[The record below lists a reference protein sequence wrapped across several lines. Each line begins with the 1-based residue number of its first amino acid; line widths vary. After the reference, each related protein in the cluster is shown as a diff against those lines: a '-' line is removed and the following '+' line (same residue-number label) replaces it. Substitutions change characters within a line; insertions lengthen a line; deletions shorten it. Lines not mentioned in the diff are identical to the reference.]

1 MSVCAHCGAALAEGT
16 LACENCGRPLARI
29 RRVAEVPLEE
39 EAALIYDLLASGG
52 FHPVLAWLDDGGR
65 PVPVERDSFTNPG
78 AGLLPP
84 VTTPFAVFVPDDE
97 ADEAILVLQ
106 DAGRAVVS
114 DAPASS

>member
-1 MSVCAHCGAALAEGT
+1 MSHCLRCGAALAEGDMT
-16 LACENCGRPLARI
+16 CETCGRLLAGT

-65 PVPVERDSFTNPG
+65 PVPVERGAVRNPG

-84 VTTPFAVFVPDDE
+84 VTTPFAVFVPDEE
-97 ADEAILVLQ
+97 ADEALQVLQ
-106 DAGRAVVS
+106 DAKSAGVS

>member
-1 MSVCAHCGAALAEGT
+1 MSRCLRCGAPLAEGDMT
-16 LACENCGRPLARI
+16 CEKCGRLLAGT

-65 PVPVERDSFTNPG
+65 PVAVERDGVTIPG

-84 VTTPFAVFVPDDE
+84 
-97 ADEAILVLQ
+97 
-106 DAGRAVVS
+106 
-114 DAPASS
+114 